1 MEQHLIVGLSNT
13 ELMCRKQRHL
23 CQKWQ
28 KCLRDV
34 KGSTMLTALLQE
46 EELFKHLL
54 SPPSPH
60 SFLHAAPRPPPVF
73 PRHVSTWQTT
83 FVNWNPACIWAQPIK
98 FHHVKL
104 LLFLGSMKWTTWL
117 ISIIKWM
124 DGARERVS
132 RWWMPYG
139 LQTSEEHMS
148 NYGTWVINEHE

>member
-1 MEQHLIVGLSNT
+1 MWRVRRCWLHFFKKKNYSSIFYLRLPLTPSSMLLLALRLSSHGT
-13 ELMCRKQRHL
+13 SR
-23 CQKWQ
+23 
-28 KCLRDV
+28 
-34 KGSTMLTALLQE
+34 A
-46 EELFKHLL
+46 
-54 SPPSPH
+54 
-60 SFLHAAPRPPPVF
+60 
-73 PRHVSTWQTT
+73 WQTT

-148 NYGTWVINEHE
+148 NYGTWVINEHVSNYGTWVIKEHYDKVSMLFIC